1 MIYDK
6 QLHED
11 DAPDAGSPPE
21 VASELNNLL
30 QIIGGTT
37 DLLGNIWDGTEGAE
51 RYLAMLRFS
60 IARAAKVT
68 TQLVKQAGGAT
79 AGVLL
84 SPCPEIVAPLEV
96 APIVETP
103 ARPQLLIVDDEPVA
117 LELFQQ
123 LLELENYEVSTADSA
138 FKALDLLTREP
149 DRFHLVLLDYSMPFM
164 NGEETFRRI
173 RAIAP
178 GMRVILTTGFV
189 QQHVLDAMFA
199 EGLAAFVSK
208 PVPPQE
214 LTARIAEVLE
224 RTGGNSEPCPLDGIA
239 AAI

>member
-1 MIYDK
+1 MIYDTRSG
-6 QLHED
+6 D
-11 DAPDAGSPPE
+11 GAADASSPPD

-60 IARAAKVT
+60 VARAARVT
-68 TQLVKQAGGAT
+68 TQLVKQAGGAN
-79 AGVLL
+79 AAVLM
-84 SPCPEIVAPLEV
+84 SPGPELVAPLDVV
-96 APIVETP
+96 AVAKEP
-103 ARPQLLIVDDEPVA
+103 ARRQLLIVDDEPMM

-123 LLELENYEVSTADSA
+123 LLEREGYDVCTADSA
-138 FKALDLLTREP
+138 FKALDILTRVP
-149 DRFHLVLLDYSMPFM
+149 ARFRLVLLDYSMPFM
-164 NGEETFRRI
+164 NGQETFRRI

-178 GMRVILTTGFV
+178 AMPVVLTTGFV
-189 QQHVLDAMFA
+189 QQNILDAMFA
-199 EGLAAFVSK
+199 DGLAAFVSK

-224 RTGGNSEPCPLDGIA
+224 RTGENAERCPADGIA
-239 AAI
+239 AAN